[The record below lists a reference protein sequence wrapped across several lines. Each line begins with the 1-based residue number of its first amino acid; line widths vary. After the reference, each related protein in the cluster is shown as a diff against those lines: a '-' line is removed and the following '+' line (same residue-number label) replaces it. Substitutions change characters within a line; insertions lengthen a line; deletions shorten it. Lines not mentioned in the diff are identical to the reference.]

1 MTTQEQAQWVL
12 SWVLALE
19 NTGDISDLGHTVA
32 SVLVERERDDPRIG
46 GRLTPV
52 ASAAIRALDRAGF
65 YRAPTT
71 RAIRRA
77 IRSLDEAS
85 R

>member
-12 SWVLALE
+12 AWVLALLD
-19 NTGDISDLGHTVA
+19 THDINDFHHTVGT
-32 SVLVERERDDPRIG
+32 VLTEHELDDPQD

-52 ASAAIRALDRAGF
+52 ASAAVGALDRAGF
-65 YRAPTT
+65 YRAPTA

-77 IRSLDEAS
+77 IRQLDGAG